1 MTFSKNATDQLRS
14 VMRNAVAGPDGI
26 PGATVVVVNRDGSEL
41 FAHSVGKRGG
51 SIDEDMTLEH
61 VYWIASC
68 TKLLTAIACLQQV
81 ERGVLKL
88 DASDQLEDLCPE
100 LKSLMV
106 LGRNGDLEP
115 KRKGITLRMLLT
127 HTAGFGYS
135 IFNEELRDWSLPM
148 GIDEFACDFSELDV
162 PLLFQPGEGWEYG
175 VNMDW
180 AGVALERA
188 TGSKLNDYILANI
201 CEPLGLENMNMFPTS
216 KMKAVL
222 VYMHQ
227 RSHDGTYSTRDHVYR
242 RPLVALTKEQ
252 REALFHS
259 GGAGMFAKPQEFC
272 RVLCVLLNDGICPT
286 TGAQLLRK
294 STVDEMFRNSIPD
307 FPQFGRQ
314 GIPSAKPDLTN
325 PIPDLYPTEGNSSQG
340 FGLSFMLTGGATG
353 RSAGT
358 GWWAGLPNLF
368 WWVDREHG
376 VAGMVCTQILPF
388 ADPKALGLWVGI
400 EAGVYQA
407 LAMKE

>member
-175 VNMDW
+175 VSS
-180 AGVALERA
+180 R
-188 TGSKLNDYILANI
+188 
-201 CEPLGLENMNMFPTS
+201 PLGHIDVGLRLTFIGKHGLGGCCIGESHGKQAQRLHPGQHMRTSGLGKHEHVPDLE
-216 KMKAVL
+216 
-222 VYMHQ
+222 
-227 RSHDGTYSTRDHVYR
+227 D
-242 RPLVALTKEQ
+242 E
-252 REALFHS
+252 
-259 GGAGMFAKPQEFC
+259 GGA
-272 RVLCVLLNDGICPT
+272 CVY
-286 TGAQLLRK
+286 A
-294 STVDEMFRNSIPD
+294 ST
-307 FPQFGRQ
+307 
-314 GIPSAKPDLTN
+314 
-325 PIPDLYPTEGNSSQG
+325 
-340 FGLSFMLTGGATG
+340 
-353 RSAGT
+353 
-358 GWWAGLPNLF
+358 
-368 WWVDREHG
+368 
-376 VAGMVCTQILPF
+376 
-388 ADPKALGLWVGI
+388 
-400 EAGVYQA
+400 
-407 LAMKE
+407 LA